1 MCGKRFYGK
10 ADLLAD
16 DDEIIFNNAIMSKIF
31 NTKYGEPS
39 DWEDLAEVKPGVKG
53 DEGAPTAAVATEGD
67 DSDDVK

>member
-1 MCGKRFYGK
+1 
-10 ADLLAD
+10 
-16 DDEIIFNNAIMSKIF
+16 MSKIF

-67 DSDDVK
+67 DSDDVKRRL